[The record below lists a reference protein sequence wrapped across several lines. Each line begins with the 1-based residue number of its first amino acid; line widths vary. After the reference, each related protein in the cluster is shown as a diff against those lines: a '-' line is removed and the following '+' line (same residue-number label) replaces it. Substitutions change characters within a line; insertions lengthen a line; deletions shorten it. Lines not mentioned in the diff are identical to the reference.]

1 MKMFFVLIIL
11 MVSNFSHAE
20 NLGGFPTEIQTTN
33 SGVQFKLSC
42 SPTNLAFV
50 EEIKTLIYKVEQKLQ
65 ALQCDVKKIRNP
77 FSGCQKSSSATSQ
90 CQEMIKKTITLHSNH
105 PNYLGLL
112 QLLSTSYLSQN
123 YVNLDL
129 TLTSQ
134 SELLNSYD
142 LNAVSL
148 K

>member
-1 MKMFFVLIIL
+1 
-11 MVSNFSHAE
+11 MVSNFALAE
-20 NLGGFPTEIQTTN
+20 TLGGFPTEIQTTS
-33 SGVQFKLSC
+33 SGVQFKLNC

-50 EEIKTLIYKVEQKLQ
+50 EEIKTLIYNVEQKLQ
-65 ALQCDVKKIRNP
+65 DIQCDVKKMRNP
-77 FSGCQKSSSATSQ
+77 LSRCKNSVSMTVQ
-90 CQEMIKKTITLHSNH
+90 CGEMVKKIITLQSNH
-105 PNYLGLL
+105 PNYLALL
-112 QLLSTSYLSQN
+112 QLISTSYLSQN

-134 SELLNSYD
+134 SELVNSYD